1 MPGTISFTRMK
12 GCIIV
17 RLEVPG
23 VIQYRDIMLR
33 TLSATCK
40 LIAPG
45 ARARSSR
52 ASLFA
57 AHLVSAVGEAYNNIA
72 LHGYAGRE
80 PGTIRMEIEQGSD
93 WIRVVLAD
101 TGASFDPA
109 GARPPDL
116 DELPESGLGVF
127 IMRSFVDEVTY
138 VPGPPNVLTLF
149 KRLDEPHEA
158 SPNSRRRGPAQRV

>member
-1 MPGTISFTRMK
+1 M
-12 GCIIV
+12 
-17 RLEVPG
+17 
-23 VIQYRDIMLR
+23 
-33 TLSATCK
+33 
-40 LIAPG
+40 
-45 ARARSSR
+45 
-52 ASLFA
+52 
-57 AHLVSAVGEAYNNIA
+57 GEAYNIIA

-109 GARPPDL
+109 GARLPDL
-116 DELPESGLGVF
+116 DALPESGLGVF

>member
-1 MPGTISFTRMK
+1 MSGTISLTRMK

-40 LIAPG
+40 LITPS
-45 ARARSSR
+45 ARGRSSR
-52 ASLFA
+52 ASLFS

-72 LHGYAGRE
+72 LHGYAGCE
-80 PGTIRMEIEQGSD
+80 PGSIKMEIEKGSD
-93 WIRVVLAD
+93 WIRVVLED

-109 GARPPDL
+109 QARPPDL
-116 DELPESGLGVF
+116 DALPESGLGVF
-127 IMRSFVDEVTY
+127 IMQSFVDEVTY
-138 VPGPPNVLTLF
+138 VPGPPNILTLF
-149 KRLDEPHEA
+149 KRLDEPREA
-158 SPNSRRRGPAQRV
+158 SPNSRRRGPAKSG

>member
-1 MPGTISFTRMK
+1 MSGIINFTRMK

-40 LIAPG
+40 LIGPG
-45 ARARSSR
+45 PGARSSR
-52 ASLFA
+52 ASLFS
-57 AHLVSAVGEAYNNIA
+57 AHFVSAVGEAYNNIA
-72 LHGYAGRE
+72 LHGYAGHE
-80 PGTIRMEIEQGSD
+80 PGTIRMEIEQGPD

-109 GARPPDL
+109 QARPPDL
-116 DELPESGLGVF
+116 DALPESGLGVF
-127 IMRSFVDEVTY
+127 IMQSFVDEVTY
-138 VPGPPNVLTLF
+138 VPGHPNLLTLF
-149 KRLDEPHEA
+149 KRLDQPREA
-158 SPNSRRRGPAQRV
+158 SPHSRRRAPAERS

>member
-1 MPGTISFTRMK
+1 LPGTISFTRLK

-40 LIAPG
+40 LITPAS
-45 ARARSSR
+45 RARSSR
-52 ASLFA
+52 ASLFS

-80 PGTIRMEIEQGSD
+80 PGAIRMEIEQGSD
-93 WIRVVLAD
+93 WIRVVLED

-109 GARPPDL
+109 LARPPDL
-116 DELPESGLGVF
+116 DALPESGLGVF
-127 IMRSFVDEVTY
+127 IMQSFVDEVTY

-149 KRLDEPHEA
+149 KRLDEPREA
-158 SPNSRRRGPAQRV
+158 SLNSRRRGPAQRV

>member
-1 MPGTISFTRMK
+1 LPGTISFTRMK

-45 ARARSSR
+45 AGAAQFACFFVRCSSCLC
-52 ASLFA
+52 S
-57 AHLVSAVGEAYNNIA
+57 GEAYNNIA

-93 WIRVVLAD
+93 WIRVVLTD

-116 DELPESGLGVF
+116 DALPESGLGVF

-138 VPGPPNVLTLF
+138 VPGPPNVLTLQT
-149 KRLDEPHEA
+149 P
-158 SPNSRRRGPAQRV
+158 

>member
-1 MPGTISFTRMK
+1 MK

-80 PGTIRMEIEQGSD
+80 PGMIRMEIEQGSD

-101 TGASFDPA
+101 TVQVRSGWGSPSRP
-109 GARPPDL
+109 GCTARI
-116 DELPESGLGVF
+116 G
-127 IMRSFVDEVTY
+127 
-138 VPGPPNVLTLF
+138 PGCV
-149 KRLDEPHEA
+149 HHA
-158 SPNSRRRGPAQRV
+158 VVRR